1 MKKLFPCLFL
11 FLVIS
16 CSDKDDPIST
26 TLEVNLISDSTISM
40 DEELVI
46 SIEIKN
52 AYSLFA
58 VSLELHYSSQLFE
71 TNSSTVTSG
80 NLFSDPTIH
89 ELSTEGEVGVTI
101 GELGDIQLTSS
112 GIACYVALLPKNEG
126 TDLIY
131 VSSLHMIEPD
141 GTSIEGFS
149 ALTIEPIEVNVVE

>member
-1 MKKLFPCLFL
+1 MNKLFSCLFF
-11 FLVIS
+11 FLIIS

-52 AYSLFA
+52 AGSLFA
-58 VSLELHYSSQLFE
+58 ISLELHYSSQLFE
-71 TNSSTVTSG
+71 TNSSIVTSG
-80 NLFSDPTIH
+80 NLFSDPTMH
-89 ELSTEGEVGVTI
+89 ELSTEGEIGVTI
-101 GELGDIQLTSS
+101 GELGDIQLSSS
-112 GIACYVALLPKNEG
+112 GIACHVNLFPKNEG

-131 VSSLHMIEPD
+131 VSSLHMIEFD
-141 GTSIEGFS
+141 GTSIDGFS

>member
-11 FLVIS
+11 FLIIC
-16 CSDKDDPIST
+16 CSEKDDPLST
-26 TLEVNLISDSTISM
+26 TLEVNLISDSTISI
-40 DEELVI
+40 DEELII

-52 AYSLFA
+52 ADSLFA

-71 TNSSTVTSG
+71 TNSSTVTIG
-80 NLFSDPTIH
+80 NLFSDPTMY

-101 GELGDIQLTSS
+101 GELGDIQFTSS
-112 GIACYVALLPKNEG
+112 GIVCHVTLLPKNEG

-141 GTSIEGFS
+141 GTSIDGFS
-149 ALTIEPIEVNVVE
+149 ALSIEPIEVNVVE

>member
-11 FLVIS
+11 FLVICCNENDVPLS
-16 CSDKDDPIST
+16 I

-52 AYSLFA
+52 ADSLFA
-58 VSLELHYSSQLFE
+58 VSLELHYSSQMFE
-71 TNSSTVTSG
+71 INSSTVTSG
-80 NLFSDPTIH
+80 NLFSDPTMH

-101 GELGDIQLTSS
+101 GELGDIQLISS
-112 GIACYVALLPKNEG
+112 GIACHVTLLPKNEG

-131 VSSLHMIEPD
+131 VSSLHMIESD